1 MVRQKADQPDEQ
13 DSDEEQ
19 KDKKIDIKPAQV
31 AGAATASVTAA
42 FLGSRLGVA
51 GTVIGAGMT
60 SVIITVGGALY
71 QRSFENARDKAL
83 VAAVKAK
90 RATRAHARQLPT
102 ELRKMAGVR
111 KSSEET
117 REATEQARKALGETT
132 RVLSL
137 DATRKVD
144 SAKPATEE
152 ATRRIH
158 FKPGVQ
164 QWPGGEQVVDSEGT
178 KRINLS
184 TAVLAADATAK
195 VEAPVESPA
204 PVDRRKV
211 RQRWVMAVVS
221 CVVTFGLAMLVV
233 TGFESLTGRPLSG
246 GESGTTVGRVLD
258 RQPREEVA
266 PPPTTEV
273 EKPAETTTRESAPS
287 TEVQPTPPPTQPPS
301 TEQTP
306 TQRPTQPP
314 TTEQRPTEQQTQT
327 EQPTETAP
335 PTGLFNDPRMD

>member
-1 MVRQKADQPDEQ
+1 MVRHKEDQLDEPDEK

-19 KDKKIDIKPAQV
+19 KAKKIDIKPAQV

-71 QRSFENARDKAL
+71 QRSFENAKDKAL

-90 RATRAHARQLPT
+90 RATRVHARQLPA
-102 ELRKMAGVR
+102 ELRKMAEAR

-117 REATEQARKALGETT
+117 RKATEQARKALGETT

-137 DATRKVD
+137 EATRKVD
-144 SAKPATEE
+144 PAKPASEE

-158 FKPGVQ
+158 VAPGM

-178 KRINLS
+178 KRIDLS
-184 TAVLAADATAK
+184 TAV
-195 VEAPVESPA
+195 VEVPEESPV

-211 RQRWVMAVVS
+211 RKRWVMAAAS
-221 CVVTFGLAMLVV
+221 CVVAFVLAMLVV
-233 TGFESLTGRPLSG
+233 TGFEGITGRPLSG
-246 GESGTTVGRVLD
+246 EESGTTLGHVLD

-266 PPPTTEV
+266 PPPTKV
-273 EKPAETTTRESAPS
+273 EKPVETTTREPAPS
-287 TEVQPTPPPTQPPS
+287 TEVPSTPPPTQPPS
-301 TEQTP
+301 TEQIP
-306 TQRPTQPP
+306 TQQPTQPT
-314 TTEQRPTEQQTQT
+314 TTEQVPTEQQTQT

-335 PTGLFNDPRMD
+335 PTGLFQDPRMN